1 MTSFL
6 TGAAVTPL
14 ILALVPCLFAGMK
27 SHATG
32 VSAFLDDQA
41 PPALREAAAPE
52 IAERAPWW
60 KPAALGIDNY
70 S

>member
-6 TGAAVTPL
+6 TSAAVAPL
-14 ILALVPCLFAGMK
+14 VLALVPCLFSGMK
-27 SHATG
+27 PQGT
-32 VSAFLDDQA
+32 SANAFVEDTPVLTLSQ
-41 PPALREAAAPE
+41 PAEPE
-52 IAERAPWW
+52 TADLAPWW